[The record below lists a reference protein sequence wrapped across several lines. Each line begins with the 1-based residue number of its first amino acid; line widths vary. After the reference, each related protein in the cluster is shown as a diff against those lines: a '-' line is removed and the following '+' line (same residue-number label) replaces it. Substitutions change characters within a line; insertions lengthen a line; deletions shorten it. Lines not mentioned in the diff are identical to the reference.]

1 MKHIHLL
8 FFLCLLFCCNNKSK
22 QSIKSKS
29 EIIDIHLSRTV
40 GMIDMTKNISSK
52 YYSVKENEIYAINEL
67 SSPKGDILKTDTI
80 QILKK
85 DNSKIFK
92 DFNDRNK
99 LKSFFS
105 DGLQN
110 DSGGWSF
117 TLYYLDSNAKNFIFT
132 SADEIPEYAKSLYD
146 LLNALEK

>member
-1 MKHIHLL
+1 MNLLL
-8 FFLCLLFCCNNKSK
+8 FCNNKSK
-22 QSIKSKS
+22 ESAKSKS
-29 EIIDIHLSRTV
+29 EIIDIHLSTTA

-52 YYSVKENEIYAINEL
+52 YYSVKENQIYAINEL
-67 SSPKGDILKTDTI
+67 RSPKGDLLNTDTI
-80 QILKK
+80 QIIKK

-92 DFNDRNK
+92 DFNDRNE
-99 LKSFFS
+99 LSPFFS

-117 TLYYLDSNAKNFIFT
+117 TLYYSRGDAENFVFT

-146 LLNALEK
+146 LLNTLEKKY